1 MSPVTL
7 SDSSEL
13 SLMRASADSLVNN
26 RQKNRVFFFLFGP
39 PDSDGILRTCCFTR

>member
-13 SLMRASADSLVNN
+13 SLMRASAHSLVNN
-26 RQKNRVFFFLFGP
+26 RQKNRVFLFGP

>member
-26 RQKNRVFFFLFGP
+26 RQKNRGVFLFGP

>member
-26 RQKNRVFFFLFGP
+26 RQKNRVFFLFGP